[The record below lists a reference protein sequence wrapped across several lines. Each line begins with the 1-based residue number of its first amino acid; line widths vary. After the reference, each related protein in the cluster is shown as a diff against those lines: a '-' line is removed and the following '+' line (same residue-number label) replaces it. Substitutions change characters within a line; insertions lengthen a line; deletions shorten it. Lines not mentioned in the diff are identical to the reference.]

1 MPDDR
6 NRTGRFEPIH
16 DAHAIE
22 QVAFVI
28 QFSPALDDGGLA
40 EVRKLVEPFTSEL
53 PGRKDI
59 QALSVSIRV
68 PGLSGLAA
76 PSPIAGSAYSRTRPD
91 GTVESELRVDQLSVT
106 FRTVLYTRWDAVWQN
121 ARRYFD
127 AVIAKYVSADTT
139 VAAISLTFFD
149 KFLCVGT
156 VAECR
161 PSLLLRP
168 NSRYVCPH
176 VFSAPDLWHSHTG
189 AFLRV
194 DEATKRLLNVNV
206 DYLEE
211 NQPDGV
217 RRVIAIATAL
227 TDLMNQP
234 GYVSSRV
241 MANDVCQF
249 LDTHMKQLHHFGKEV
264 FGNVVNDDMSK
275 RIALTG

>member
-1 MPDDR
+1 
-6 NRTGRFEPIH
+6 
-16 DAHAIE
+16 
-22 QVAFVI
+22 
-28 QFSPALDDGGLA
+28 
-40 EVRKLVEPFTSEL
+40 
-53 PGRKDI
+53 
-59 QALSVSIRV
+59 
-68 PGLSGLAA
+68 
-76 PSPIAGSAYSRTRPD
+76 
-91 GTVESELRVDQLSVT
+91 
-106 FRTVLYTRWDAVWQN
+106 
-121 ARRYFD
+121 
-127 AVIAKYVSADTT
+127 
-139 VAAISLTFFD
+139 
-149 KFLCVGT
+149 
-156 VAECR
+156 
-161 PSLLLRP
+161 
-168 NSRYVCPH
+168 
-176 VFSAPDLWHSHTG
+176 
-189 AFLRV
+189 LRV